1 MILLDYSVLP
11 DIEKPLT
18 LRDVETKLSAPV
30 LFRYVYIPY
39 VLCGIMFDYMDTL
52 RDQSACLRI
61 EELKKPSREL
71 LRLRQE
77 FVYRQSRFMSRQSL
91 DREDGHAVWLQEV
104 EADLFSDMWRDMS
117 EAVGKA
123 AGDRD
128 DDTRYLVSTAM
139 CALAVHR
146 SVMKFGAISDAV
158 IERELVHVGSTIL
171 PPEALEAGG
180 IIRRYT
186 LGVPVDGV
194 QVLIDM
200 YADRI
205 VDVGERVRMRGNFC

>member
-1 MILLDYSVLP
+1 MILFDYSVIP
-11 DIEKPLT
+11 DVGKPLT

-30 LFRYVYIPY
+30 LFRYVYVPY

-52 RDQSACLRI
+52 RDQSAYLRI

-104 EADLFSDMWRDMS
+104 EADLFSDMWRDVS
-117 EAVGKA
+117 EAVDKA
-123 AGDRD
+123 APDKDGDV
-128 DDTRYLVSTAM
+128 RYLISTAV

-146 SVMKFGAISDAV
+146 SVMRFGAKSDAV
-158 IERELVHVGSTIL
+158 IERELVHVGSSIL

-180 IIRRYT
+180 IIRRYM